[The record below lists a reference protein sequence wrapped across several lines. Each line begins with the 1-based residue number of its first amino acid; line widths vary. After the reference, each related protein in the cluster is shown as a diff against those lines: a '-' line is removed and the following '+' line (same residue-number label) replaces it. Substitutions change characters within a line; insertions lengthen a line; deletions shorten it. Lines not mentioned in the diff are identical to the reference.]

1 MKKLIATLLL
11 GVSITGHTFEDNPWS
26 EIIGAFAGGYA
37 AHKITGGNQLMT
49 IVGAVGGSY
58 AGQMV
63 EDSISPKK
71 EEVRYVNQDPC
82 RGAQYYNGRYNPEA
96 AYAYCKGQE
105 EYSNK
110 FKSKEVKEAYLRGKS
125 GN

>member
-71 EEVRYVNQDPC
+71 VEQKYITQDIC
-82 RGAQYYNGRYNPEA
+82 QGAQYYEGRYNPEA
-96 AYAYCKGQE
+96 AYAYCKGLQE
-105 EYSNK
+105 YNNK
-110 FKSKEVKEAYLRGKS
+110 MNSAVAKKAYERGRS
-125 GN
+125 GG

>member
-1 MKKLIATLLL
+1 MKKLLIIFLL
-11 GVSITGHTFEDNPWS
+11 GLSLEAKAFEDNPWS

-37 AHKITGGNQLMT
+37 AHQISGGNQLMT

-58 AGQMV
+58 AGQMI
-63 EDSISPKK
+63 EDRISPKK

-105 EYSNK
+105 EYNNK
-110 FKSKEVKEAYLRGKS
+110 YKSKEVKEAFLRGKS

>member
-1 MKKLIATLLL
+1 MKKLLAIAIL
-11 GVSITGHTFEDNPWS
+11 GLSLEAKAFEDNPWS

-37 AHKITGGNQLMT
+37 ANQISGGNQLWT

-58 AGQMV
+58 AGQK
-63 EDSISPKK
+63 I
-71 EEVRYVNQDPC
+71 EERMTTKSQPTTYVNSDPC

-105 EYSNK
+105 EYNLK
-110 FKSKEVKEAYLRGKS
+110 FKSKEVKEAYFRGKS